1 MKKITF
7 FTLFIVLFIS
17 VRTIA
22 QPSLTAS
29 TNNPV
34 VGNVF
39 IQHQIAYQNPG
50 AAGANITWNFSGISS
65 SATITTTYLLPSATP
80 YASLY
85 PSANLASTINS
96 NGSTYYSYFNAS
108 AASYTLNGMNFPSV
122 GASMPYSDPEKLL
135 SYPFT
140 YNSAFTDNFATTV
153 SGYDRH
159 GSIEVTADAYGT
171 LILPYGTIS
180 NVLRVKAVETYSDY
194 ISGTPVTN
202 YTSTNYYWYKPG
214 IHYYI
219 FQLSQ
224 LNQNGSLYQ
233 QYGLYLDQTNVG
245 IAENTTKQNTFNCY
259 PNPATDKIAIEVFNL
274 SGSDNNVITLSD
286 LSGKELIKQEL
297 SNLSEKTEID
307 ISKLSAGIYFLKLIN
322 DNKVE
327 IQKIIKK

>member
-7 FTLFIVLFIS
+7 FTLLIVLIVS
-17 VRTIA
+17 GRTIA
-22 QPSLTAS
+22 QPTLTAS
-29 TNNPV
+29 TNNPA

-39 IQHQIAYQNPG
+39 LQHQVAYTNPG
-50 AAGANITWNFSGISS
+50 AAGANVTWNFSGITST
-65 SATITTTYLLPSATP
+65 ANMTTTYLLPSATP

-108 AASYTLNGMNFPSV
+108 ATSYTINGMNFPSI
-122 GASMPYSDPEKLL
+122 GTSMPYSDPEKML

-140 YNSAFTDNFATTV
+140 YNSTYIDDFATTV

-171 LILPYGTIS
+171 LILPYGTIT

-194 ISGTPVTN
+194 ISGMPYTN

-224 LNQNGSLYQ
+224 LYANGSLYQ
-233 QYGLYLDQTNVG
+233 QYGLFLDQSNVG
-245 IAENTTKQNTFNCY
+245 IGENTINQIAFNCF
-259 PNPATDKIAIEVFNL
+259 PNPATDKIMIKIINSSV
-274 SGSDNNVITLSD
+274 SDNNIITLID
-286 LSGKELIKQEL
+286 VNGKELINQEINNQ
-297 SNLSEKTEID
+297 SDFTEID
-307 ISKLSAGIYFLKLIN
+307 IRELNAGIYFLKLIN
-322 DNKVE
+322 NNKVQV
-327 IQKIIKK
+327 QKIIKN